1 MKIFIPAI
9 AIVFIF
15 SSCGG
20 PEKTVNEQ
28 KETAVEKPSFF
39 PVTAYIKGQ
48 LYEIKDKG
56 ANPLKYTTTNNHT
69 DSVWIKVQDI
79 EDAVKEFLHPEIDS
93 VNLVSLFTE
102 KKFLDQSID
111 AYTFT
116 YEPTAGL
123 PDSMILKRWDV
134 HIDPAT
140 GKVRRIYMVKN
151 ISDAKMLQLTWQ
163 GDKWCKIS
171 TIITDEKGVST
182 IEKEEKITWD
192 F

>member
-1 MKIFIPAI
+1 CD
-9 AIVFIF
+9 
-15 SSCGG
+15 S
-20 PEKTVNEQ
+20 PEKTANEQ
-28 KETAVEKPSFF
+28 KETPVEKPSFF

-48 LYEIKDKG
+48 LYEIKNKG
-56 ANPLKYTTTNNHT
+56 ANPLKYTIINNHT

-116 YEPTAGL
+116 YEPTAQL
-123 PDSMILKRWDV
+123 PDSMVLKRWDV

-151 ISDAKMLQLTWQ
+151 ISDTKMLQLTWQ
-163 GDKWCKIS
+163 SNKWCKIS
-171 TIITDEKGVST
+171 TIITDQKGEST